1 MLEEINRQGYCFGGE
16 QSGHIIIR
24 ELSTTGDGQLTAV
37 ALLSCLKKSGKSL
50 SALADVMQK
59 YPQYMINIEADR
71 EAKDKFASDPAI
83 KEILDKANA
92 KAEGAGRILVRASG
106 TEPLIRVMTEG
117 RDDKFAEG
125 LCVDTAEKLKQS
137 LLA

>member
-1 MLEEINRQGYCFGGE
+1 
-16 QSGHIIIR
+16 
-24 ELSTTGDGQLTAV
+24 
-37 ALLSCLKKSGKSL
+37 
-50 SALADVMQK
+50 
-59 YPQYMINIEADR
+59 MINIEADR
-71 EAKDKFASDPAI
+71 EAKAKFANDPAI